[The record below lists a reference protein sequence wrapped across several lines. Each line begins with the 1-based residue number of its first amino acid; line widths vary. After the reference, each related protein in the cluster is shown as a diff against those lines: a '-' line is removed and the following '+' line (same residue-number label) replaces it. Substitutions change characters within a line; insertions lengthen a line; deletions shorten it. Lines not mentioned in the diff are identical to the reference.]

1 MTMKAA
7 LEFCILFLCTA
18 SVIQGGTN
26 SPCDVNQDGTLTVSD
41 VQRILN
47 ESLGVLAASN
57 DLNHDGS
64 VNVTDLQTVINAV
77 LNFGCGGTSA
87 PLISDFNPKSGPI
100 GTTVTITGINFGSSP
115 GVSLPQQ
122 GGGTIAQPVAS
133 SASGSITFVLADGSA
148 TGAIAVSNGAA
159 AASSSSAFS
168 VAPSRTFSLS
178 ASPGMANLIQGQNV
192 TYALTLSS
200 SNGFTQLAS
209 VNVSGVPAGVTS
221 SLSPNSITAGQT
233 AVLTLKAPAGQPIA
247 TSNLSITASATVEG
261 ISLTQP
267 ASVSVAVVAP
277 TTSFIGRAVVSDS
290 VETPLAGV
298 TVSTMGLDGGGNLT
312 GCVGHATA
320 SDAGGNF
327 ALTNLP
333 SSCVGPQLISFNGT
347 TVTSPAGIYAGVNL
361 VFTLVSGQV
370 VVSPVLVHMPRIDNV
385 ETFLVQQN
393 FATDQTYKFNSIAG
407 LQVTV
412 YAGTTFTQSD
422 GSKPNPFPLA
432 AIQVPVDRLPDQMP
446 LTNSMVSA
454 FIVAFQP
461 ANTTASQAVA
471 VWFPNTLSTAPGT
484 NMPLMTL
491 DPTRGRMVAYGTGT
505 VSNDGTTIIPD
516 VDPSTGSL
524 LRRFGIVHFDWHGP
538 AAPGPTG
545 PAPGPGGNYCPGQ
558 GTGTGG
564 DGGGNADLDLSS
576 CEPPAPT
583 GGDPVDLASG
593 LLITTQSDIGLF
605 STRSSLEVKRTYRSV
620 DNIVGP
626 FGVGTDFNYNF
637 RIDNSKPDSQAVV
650 SLIMPNG
657 SRFLFSRQPSGVLLT
672 SSLPRMAGVVMTT
685 QSDGTA
691 QVIWRD
697 GVVFNFVPALFSV
710 GSVLASIVDPNGN
723 TITINRDPNDSTHIT
738 SLVDPAGRALVFA
751 YNTAG
756 LISSITDPIGR
767 TATYTYDGA
776 SRLITF
782 TDPSNANTNYAYD
795 SNNNLKQVTDPRG
808 IVTLANTYDANQRV
822 ISQTMGDGA
831 VFRYSYTLSNALVA
845 YSPVVSTVLTDP
857 RGNQW
862 TYRFSTQGLIL
873 DVTDPLGRHRTYTR
887 DPVTNQLLGIS
898 GSGTCQSCGN
908 TRAGDF
914 TFTYDQ
920 NGNLLTRTDSR
931 GAAWSYT
938 YDPALNRLTSVTDPL
953 GNVATITYDGNGNPL
968 RVTDPRGAVTSMTY
982 SPYGQITQITNP
994 VGGVTRMSYSA
1005 VGDMIQATLPTGR
1018 IIRVIYDGASRQLS
1032 SQDQGGRTIASTWDA
1047 MNRPLTQTDP
1057 RGQIT
1062 HLAYDKA
1069 GDLLSVT
1076 DARGNAIAFTYDGRY
1091 RQTGRT
1097 DALSNSESWVYDA
1110 VGNLTSH
1117 TDRRGAKATF
1127 QYDAVDRR
1135 IAESYSD
1142 GQTVQRNYDAN
1153 GRLIQVAD
1161 SAGGAYNYSYDSG
1174 GYLLKSVT
1182 PNGAVTYT
1190 RDLLGRLASRQV
1202 QGQPAV
1208 SYSFDGTGNLTQASS
1223 NAASITATYDGQG
1236 MPLTWSRSNSV
1247 VSTATYDP
1255 AGDLL
1260 SMSNAKGSSVL
1271 SSLQFSYDAVG
1282 QRVQQQV
1289 ANALPLATP
1298 AAAGAANANNQLTGF
1313 GGHTYTYDLNGN
1325 RLTDTTASG
1334 TATYTWD
1341 ARNHLRSLVSSG
1353 TTYTFQYDFAGN
1365 VVSQH
1370 ITGSGSD
1377 VLQRFVLDELSNVV
1391 AIIGPNGTSSLLT
1404 GSRVDQ
1410 HFAVI
1415 DPTGAVQFRHIDG
1428 VNSTSG
1434 VSDAGGILTGQAF
1447 YEPFGATTESGSAST
1462 FEFTGRNQVA
1472 PDLYYMRARFYD
1484 AAAARFISE
1493 DPLDITSQEVNLYR
1507 YAGNNPISHIDALG
1521 LDWRDWL
1528 PNLSQYSACAGWFS
1542 ATITIDSSGNV
1553 DVGVGACGGT
1563 GTSIT
1568 FSNLLQREPPTEKQ
1582 IQNCA
1587 TGWGGNVSY
1596 GEDGVGVTAGHALSR
1611 GGCTTVGGGVSTKG
1625 WSGGIEYTWQVYGQ

>member
-1 MTMKAA
+1 MKAISG
-7 LEFCILFLCTA
+7 FGILFLCTA
-18 SVIQGGTN
+18 PVILGGTN
-26 SPCDVNQDGTLTVSD
+26 NPCDVNQDGTLTVSD
-41 VQRILN
+41 VQSILN
-47 ESLGVLAASN
+47 EVLGVTAASH

-64 VNVTDLQTVINAV
+64 VNVTDVQTVVNAV
-77 LNFGCGGTSA
+77 LNLGCGGGSGPIVT
-87 PLISDFNPKSGPI
+87 DFNPKSGPI
-100 GTTVTITGINFGSSP
+100 GTSVIITGINFGTSP

-122 GGGTIAQPVAS
+122 GGGTIAQPVTS
-133 SASGSITFVLADGSA
+133 SASGSITFVVADGTA
-148 TGAIAVSNGAA
+148 TGAITVNNSGAA
-159 AASSSSAFS
+159 GSSGSSFS
-168 VAPSRTFSLS
+168 VSPSTTFSLS
-178 ASPGMANLIQGQNV
+178 ASPGTANLIQGQSV

-209 VNVSGVPAGVTS
+209 LNVSGAPAGVTA
-221 SLSPNSITAGQT
+221 SLSPSSITAGQT
-233 AVLTLKAPAGQPIA
+233 AVLTLRAPVGQPIA
-247 TSNLSITASATVEG
+247 SSNLSITASATVEG
-261 ISLTQP
+261 IPLTQP
-267 ASVSVAVVAP
+267 ATVSVAVVAP
-277 TTSFIGRAVVSDS
+277 TTSFIGRAVVSNS

-298 TVSTMGLDGGGNLT
+298 TVSTMGLDGSGNTT
-312 GCVGHATA
+312 GCLGHVTV

-333 SSCVGPQLISFNGT
+333 SSCIGPQLISFNGT
-347 TVTSPAGIYAGVNL
+347 TVTSPAGTYAGVNL
-361 VFTLVSGQV
+361 VFTLVLGQV

-407 LQVTV
+407 LQLTV
-412 YAGTTFTQSD
+412 YAGTTFTESD
-422 GSKPNPFPLA
+422 GSQPNPFPLA

-505 VSNDGTTIIPD
+505 VSNDATTIVPD

-524 LRRFGIVHFDWHGP
+524 LHRFGIVHFDWHGP

-564 DGGGNADLDLSS
+564 DGGGNADVDLSS

-620 DNIVGP
+620 DNIIGP

-637 RIDNSKPDSQAVV
+637 RLDNSKPDFQAVV

-672 SSLPRMAGVVMTT
+672 SSLPRMAGAVMTT
-685 QSDGTA
+685 QSDDTA
-691 QVIWRD
+691 QVRWRD
-697 GVVFNFVPALFSV
+697 GTVFNFVPALFSV
-710 GSVLASIVDPNGN
+710 GSVLVSIVDPNGN

-751 YNTAG
+751 YNSAG

-795 SNNNLKQVTDPRG
+795 ANSNLTQVTDPRG

-831 VFRYSYTLSNALVA
+831 VFRYSYTLSNALVP

-862 TYRFSTQGLIL
+862 AYRFSTQGLIL

-887 DPVTNQLLGIS
+887 DPVTNQTLSIAGP
-898 GSGTCQSCGN
+898 GACQSCGN

-914 TFTYDQ
+914 SFIYDQ
-920 NGNLLTRTDSR
+920 NGNMLTRTDSR

-938 YDPALNRLTSVTDPL
+938 YDPTFNRLTSTTDPL
-953 GNVATITYDGNGNPL
+953 GNVSTFAYDGNGNL
-968 RVTDPRGAVTSMTY
+968 IQTTDPRGAVASMTY
-982 SPYGQITQITNP
+982 SPYGQITRVTNP
-994 VGGVTRMSYSA
+994 VGGVTSLSYNA

-1057 RGQIT
+1057 RGQTT

-1091 RQTGRT
+1091 RRTGRT
-1097 DALSNSESWVYDA
+1097 DALINSEAWVYDA
-1110 VGNLTSH
+1110 AGNLTQH

-1127 QYDAVDRR
+1127 QYDGVDRR

-1153 GRLIQVAD
+1153 GRLIQVTD
-1161 SAGGAYNYSYDSG
+1161 SAGGTYNYSYDSG
-1174 GYLLKSVT
+1174 GYLLKGVT
-1182 PNGAVTYT
+1182 PNGAVTYM
-1190 RDLLGRLASRQV
+1190 RDLLGRLTSRQV

-1208 SYSFDGTGNLTQASS
+1208 SYSFDASGNLTQASS
-1223 NAASITATYDGQG
+1223 NAASITATYDGEG
-1236 MPLTWSRSNSV
+1236 MPLTWNRSNSV

-1260 SMSNAKGSSVL
+1260 SLSNAKGSNVL

-1282 QRVQQQV
+1282 QRAQQQV

-1298 AAAGAANANNQLTGF
+1298 SAAGTANANNQLTGF

-1334 TATYTWD
+1334 TANYTWD

-1370 ITGSGSD
+1370 VTGSGSD
-1377 VLQRFVLDELSNVV
+1377 VLQRFVLDQLSNVV

-1428 VNSTSG
+1428 VNSTTG
-1434 VSDAGGILTGQAF
+1434 VSDAGGTLTGQAF
-1447 YEPFGATTESGSAST
+1447 YEPFGATTESGSTST

-1472 PDLYYMRARFYD
+1472 PGLYYMRARFYD
-1484 AAAARFISE
+1484 AAAGRFISE
-1493 DPLDITSQEVNLYR
+1493 DPRDITAQEINLYR
-1507 YAGNNPISHIDALG
+1507 YGGNNPISHIDPLG
-1521 LDWRDWL
+1521 LSWTSWL
-1528 PNLSQYSACAGWFS
+1528 PDVFQAGFCSAGIGLTVS
-1542 ATITIDSSGNV
+1542 VDSSGDV
-1553 DVGVGACGGT
+1553 DLGLGLCAGEGGSLT
-1563 GTSIT
+1563 A
-1568 FSNLLQREPPTEKQ
+1568 SNLLQREPPTAKQ
-1582 IQNCA
+1582 IQNCV
-1587 TGWGGNVSY
+1587 TGWGGSLSF
-1596 GEDGVGVTAGHALSR
+1596 GEEGAGVTASHAP
-1611 GGCTTVGGGVSTKG
+1611 GGCTTLGGGLSTSG
-1625 WSGGIEYTWQVYGQ
+1625 LSGGYGYTWQITDQ